1 VKGEDTKKLDPDN
14 WVDAYGDALFGFALA
29 RVKKSEVA
37 EDLVQETYFAALRSR
52 RSFKGISSEKTWLF
66 GILKHKVF
74 DYFVSARKT
83 LYLEDLVPIPD
94 RIEIF
99 LRRHSGGQIHPAH
112 PGTDPE
118 KDYCYREFLDHFYH
132 CLANLPERTAQV
144 FIYREIDGLS
154 TEEICTMFGISK
166 FNCWTI
172 LHRAK
177 GPLRK
182 HLELYGV
189 KPLR

>member
-1 VKGEDTKKLDPDN
+1 MKGQNTRQLDPDN

-37 EDLVQETYFAALRSR
+37 EDLVQETYLAALRSR
-52 RSFKGISSEKTWLF
+52 RSFKGMSSEKTWLF

-74 DYFVSARKT
+74 DHFVRSKKT
-83 LYLEDLVPIPD
+83 LYLEKLTPIPD

-99 LRRHSGGQIHPAH
+99 LRVHSGGQTYPAH

-118 KDYCYREFLDHFYH
+118 KGYCFREFLDTFYR
-132 CLANLPERTAQV
+132 CLANLPKRSAQV
-144 FIYREIDGLS
+144 FIDREIDGLR

-177 GPLRK
+177 RRLRK
-182 HLELYGV
+182 HLEFYGF